1 MDRKTRMLLLR
12 HGEVAN
18 IKEWIYNGHND
29 VDLSEDGVKQYETIA
44 ERLKD
49 VPIKAVYSSDLLR
62 ASRGGEM
69 IAAKHGLSVI
79 KCSELRELHYGI
91 WEGQTVSHIRK
102 TYAEE
107 VKQRYADIANYRVE
121 GGETLVELAARVLP
135 KIEALLMAHLGE
147 TILVVAHG
155 GVNRIILLDILNS
168 SLQNFYSLQQSF
180 GGLNIID
187 YYETGHKQIELA
199 NSTIYKER
207 FWE

>member
-1 MDRKTRMLLLR
+1 MDNKTRLLLLR

-29 VDLSEDGVKQYETIA
+29 VDLSPDGVRQYETIA
-44 ERLKD
+44 EKLKD
-49 VPIKAVYSSDLLR
+49 APIKAVYSSDLLR
-62 ASRGGEM
+62 ASRGAEM

-79 KCSELRELHYGI
+79 KFPELRELHYGI
-91 WEGQTVSHIRK
+91 WEGKTVSHIREM
-102 TYAEE
+102 YAEE
-107 VKQRYADIANYRVE
+107 VKERYADIVNYRVE
-121 GGETLVELAARVLP
+121 GGETLVELSARVLP
-135 KIEALLMAHLGE
+135 KIDELLQAHLGE
-147 TILVVAHG
+147 TMVIVAHG

-180 GGLNIID
+180 GGINIID
-187 YYETGHKQIELA
+187 YYETGHKQIELT

>member
-1 MDRKTRMLLLR
+1 MDKKTRLLLFR

-29 VDLSEDGVKQYETIA
+29 VDLSPDGVKQYEVIA
-44 ERLKD
+44 EKLKD
-49 VPIKAVYSSDLLR
+49 APIKAVYSSDLLR
-62 ASRGGEM
+62 TSRGAEM
-69 IAAKHGLSVI
+69 IAAKHALTVT
-79 KCSELRELHYGI
+79 KCPELRELHYGI
-91 WEGQTVSHIRK
+91 WEGKTVSHIRSVF
-102 TYAEE
+102 AEE
-107 VKQRYADIANYRVE
+107 VKQRYADIVNYRVE
-121 GGETLVELAARVLP
+121 GGETLVDLADRVLP
-135 KIEALLMAHLGE
+135 KIDQLLKAHLGE
-147 TILVVAHG
+147 TIVLVAHG

-180 GGLNIID
+180 GALNIID